1 MKGNQRLR
9 LRNVFIILCSGNLL
23 NRNAVVKAFYN
34 FIYLRNCIYVC
45 KISLNGMKSISE
57 NVCRD
62 ITLLFQPRN
71 VCSFLGLTLRGTLVR
86 ILHVVNHK
94 T

>member
-45 KISLNGMKSISE
+45 KISLNGMKRISE

-71 VCSFLGLTLRGTLVR
+71 VCSFLG
-86 ILHVVNHK
+86 
-94 T
+94 